1 MNIRAVSEQWKVVI
15 TVMLGTFTVL
25 LNNSSLNPAI
35 PSFIR
40 VFHTNAATASWLIT
54 IFLITMGMTMP
65 LTGYLADRFGKKKVY
80 LSGLALFV
88 TGSLLGSLSWGL
100 TTVILCR
107 GLQGM
112 AGGLM
117 IPLSLALIFEAFPKE
132 ERGKVTGIWGI
143 AIMAAPMLGPTVG
156 GIVLSLS
163 SWQVLFLIN
172 VPTGLLGLLL
182 GMRYLTAARSNP
194 SRTFDS
200 SGFITVTLGVGFILF
215 ALGRT
220 KTAADLI
227 APLHILLFLA
237 GAALLV
243 LFVRMELVKEQPLLN
258 VHIFKIRTYSLSVIV
273 ASVQAIAMFGSIFLV
288 PMLVQHVYGYDAM
301 MTGLVFLP
309 SAICTG
315 WFVTIAGK
323 QLDRKGPKGM
333 ISTGLIITC
342 AATAML
348 GMLQMNSP
356 LWMIF
361 VLMMLRGIGLGLSN
375 MPATTAGLNAIPDE
389 LVAQGSAMNNVMR
402 RLTSSLGMVVISI
415 YFEVRKAQ
423 LLVVGYSLETGTLQA
438 IREGFIGMSILI
450 LLTIPAAFFLKTPDF
465 FRKKGARR
473 TSSDTPQAKAPAATP
488 KV

>member
-1 MNIRAVSEQWKVVI
+1 MKIRAVSEQWKVVI

-35 PSFIR
+35 PSFIK

-54 IFLITMGMTMP
+54 IFLIMMGMTMP

-88 TGSLLGSLSWGL
+88 TSSLLGSLSWGL
-100 TTVILCR
+100 TAVILCR

-163 SWQVLFLIN
+163 SWQVLFLMN

-182 GMRYLTAARSNP
+182 GIRYLTAARSNP

-220 KTAADLI
+220 TTAAELI

-258 VHIFKIRTYSLSVIV
+258 VHIFKIPTYSLSVIV

-288 PMLVQHVYGYDAM
+288 PMLVQNVYGYDAM

-323 QLDRKGPKGM
+323 QLDHKGPKG
-333 ISTGLIITC
+333 IIRTGLIITC
-342 AATAML
+342 AATAMF

-415 YFEVRKAQ
+415 YFEVRKTQ
-423 LLVVGYSLETGTLQA
+423 LLVAGYSVETGTLQA

-465 FRKKGARR
+465 LRKKGERR
-473 TSSDTPQAKAPAATP
+473 TSIDTPEAKASAATP

>member
-1 MNIRAVSEQWKVVI
+1 MNIRAVPERWKVVI

-35 PSFIR
+35 PSFIK

-88 TGSLLGSLSWGL
+88 TASLLGSLSWGL
-100 TTVILCR
+100 TAVILCR

-220 KTAADLI
+220 TTTADLI

-423 LLVVGYSLETGTLQA
+423 LLVVGYSLETGTLQVV
-438 IREGFIGMSILI
+438 REGFIGMSILI

-465 FRKKGARR
+465 LRKKGARR